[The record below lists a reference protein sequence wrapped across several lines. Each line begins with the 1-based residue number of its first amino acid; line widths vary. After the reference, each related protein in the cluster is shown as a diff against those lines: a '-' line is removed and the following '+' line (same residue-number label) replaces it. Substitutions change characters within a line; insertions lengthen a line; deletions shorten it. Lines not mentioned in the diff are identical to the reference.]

1 MSEGIILQVET
12 SRVLQILAAEIYD
25 SPLAMLR
32 ENLQN
37 AYDAVR
43 ERFAASGTLEK
54 GGRIDILMDGNTVTI
69 TDNGVGMDE
78 QSLRENFWKAGSS
91 GKHSERAKKAGVVG
105 TFGIGAMANFGVC
118 SRLEIITRSM
128 NEAEALRSV
137 AERETL
143 RIGEECI
150 TFDKLQDVRPIGT
163 ILVATL
169 DASNSILPE
178 QAKSYLAPYV
188 SLLPVPV
195 FLNDELISAKSMID
209 ALPAQVKIYSP
220 LGSIE
225 LEQQGFKARFSV
237 SADTNAQILVVV
249 TDISVS
255 EEPITGAMALLQGGG
270 QLMGLRSLFGLAP
283 IPIAGH
289 YQFGGF
295 ANLPFLQP
303 TAGRDALNRDSIDQA
318 TRLVSLA
325 ERAASQVLADTTL
338 ADRSNSLLSWIAAN
352 SRYDL
357 AKRITILVHP
367 NEENVALGDLK
378 SYLGTRA
385 AYQYGQN
392 DRGIISTFANENAVV
407 VQISPNQPRRKV
419 QQQYLTSILN
429 IQQVP
434 TSAQIL
440 KVYAGSELEMAEA
453 SVLFRIASILR
464 DDYLVPDL
472 EVVFADISH
481 NVTTLAEEKSGSVK
495 IYIARRS
502 SSITPLLEIQAQ
514 AYELFAQFMKDYV
527 RVNLYPK
534 VQQHVPSSTKGG
546 VEALRK
552 VLERSKEL
560 YRLEESD
567 RGDLEG
573 VLGDYLAGTSSL
585 ATVLQT
591 AKSFARPQTQR
602 VSAEQVGSIEHEVPG
617 LVESPVR
624 PDASITSEGHE
635 FNPTPPII
643 RNNVSSS
650 MKILTTQGHYPLLNQ
665 FTMLLGL
672 SDRVMKTEAD
682 FFLVPHTTRILW
694 GGHRVVYIFTEAT
707 ERLSLYYDIELKSPI
722 SNKNTGGGMFATT
735 TLITKDRIFVPVPS
749 ILQPEFHVDG
759 GPREFFVRFDLLTN
773 RG

>member
-1 MSEGIILQVET
+1 MSDGIILQVET

-37 AYDAVR
+37 AYDAIR
-43 ERFAASGTLEK
+43 ERFATSGTLEK
-54 GGRIDILMDGNTVTI
+54 GGQIDVQVEGSTVTI

-91 GKHSERAKKAGVVG
+91 GKHSERARKAGVVG

-118 SRLEIITRSM
+118 SRLEIVTRALNGSDV
-128 NEAEALRSV
+128 LRSV
-137 AERETL
+137 AERDTL
-143 RIGEECI
+143 KIGEECI
-150 TFDKLQDVRPIGT
+150 TFVKLQEDRPIGT
-163 ILVATL
+163 TLVATL
-169 DASNSILPE
+169 DNSNSILPE

-195 FLNDELISAKSMID
+195 LLNGELISAKSMID
-209 ALPAQVKIYSP
+209 ALPPQAKTYGP
-220 LGSIE
+220 LGSVE
-225 LEQQGFKARFSV
+225 LEQNGFKARFSV
-237 SADTNAQILVVV
+237 SADTNAQILVLV
-249 TDISVS
+249 TDISIS
-255 EEPITGAMALLQGGG
+255 GTPISGEIALLQGGG

-283 IPIAGH
+283 IPVAGQ

-325 ERAASQVLADTTL
+325 ERAASQILADTTL
-338 ADRSNSLLSWIAAN
+338 ADRSNSLLSWISAN
-352 SRYDL
+352 GRYDL
-357 AKRITILVHP
+357 AKRVTVLAHP
-367 NEENVALGDLK
+367 NEENIPLGNIEN
-378 SYLGTRA
+378 YIGARA

-392 DRGIISTFANENAVV
+392 DRGIIGTFANENSVV
-407 VQISPNQPRRKV
+407 LQVSPNQPRRKV

-440 KVYAGSELEMAEA
+440 KVYAGKELDVAEA
-453 SVLFRIASILR
+453 SVLFRISSILR
-464 DDYLVPDL
+464 DDYLVPDVD
-472 EVVFADISH
+472 VVFAEISH
-481 NVTTLAEEKSGSVK
+481 NVASLTEEKGGMVK
-495 IYIARRS
+495 IYIARRG
-502 SSITPLLEIQAQ
+502 SSIKPLLEIQTQ

-534 VQQHVPSSTKGG
+534 IQQHVPSSTRGG

-573 VLGDYLAGTSSL
+573 VLGEYLAGTSSL
-585 ATVLQT
+585 TTVLQT

-602 VSAEQVGSIEHEVPG
+602 VSAEQVGTIEHEVPG
-617 LVESPVR
+617 LVESPVMR
-624 PDASITSEGHE
+624 DPSMPLEGQE
-635 FNPTPPII
+635 FNAAPPII
-643 RNNVSSS
+643 RDSISSS
-650 MKILTTQGHYPLLNQ
+650 MKILTTQGQYPLLNQ

-707 ERLSLYYDIELKSPI
+707 ERLSLYYDIELKNPI
-722 SNKNTGGGMFATT
+722 DNSKTGGGMFATT

-749 ILQPEFHVDG
+749 ILQSEFQVEG
-759 GPREFFVRFDLLTN
+759 GPKEFFVRFDLLTS